1 MAVVVVAFNHV
12 ANQKLPWE
20 YPSRRGWFR
29 RSHAFTL
36 ALLCGLIR
44 RKINSSGD
52 YARQASHRP
61 IVINLRD
68 SEHQTRRR
76 DRRSCRRQDQ
86 LRLGRRTRRKRRR
99 NNPD

>member
-1 MAVVVVAFNHV
+1 MAVDVVAFNHV

-20 YPSRRGWFR
+20 WPSRRGWFR

-61 IVINLRD
+61 IVVNLRD
-68 SEHQTRRR
+68 SEPHTRGGEHGC
-76 DRRSCRRQDQ
+76 CRQGTQHRW
-86 LRLGRRTRRKRRR
+86 
-99 NNPD
+99 

>member
-1 MAVVVVAFNHV
+1 MAVDVVAFNHV

-20 YPSRRGWFR
+20 WPSRRGWFR

-61 IVINLRD
+61 IVIILRD
-68 SEHQTRRR
+68 SEHQTRSR
-76 DRRSCRRQDQ
+76 DRCCGRQDK
-86 LRLGRRTRRKRRR
+86 LRLGRRPR
-99 NNPD
+99 

>member
-1 MAVVVVAFNHV
+1 MAVDVVAFNHV

-20 YPSRRGWFR
+20 WPSRRGWFR

-52 YARQASHRP
+52 YARQTSHRP

-68 SEHQTRRR
+68 SEHQTRSR
-76 DRRSCRRQDQ
+76 DRRSRRQEK
-86 LRLGRRTRRKRRR
+86 LRLG
-99 NNPD
+99 

>member
-1 MAVVVVAFNHV
+1 MAVDVMAFNHA

-20 YPSRRGWFR
+20 HPSRRGWFR

-68 SEHQTRRR
+68 SEHQTRRS
-76 DRRSCRRQDQ
+76 DRCCS
-86 LRLGRRTRRKRRR
+86 RLGRRYWDRSTRRKR
-99 NNPD
+99 

>member
-44 RKINSSGD
+44 RKINSFGD

-68 SEHQTRRR
+68 SEHHTRGSDRRR
-76 DRRSCRRQDQ
+76 CRQDK
-86 LRLGRRTRRKRRR
+86 LRLGRRTRGKRRR
-99 NNPD
+99 N